1 MRYKDR
7 RGWEIEEKEVQ
18 GRKTEGSKE
27 TGRRKTQRKT
37 CLPLK
42 AQASRGTSESW
53 LTRPPGTH
61 LGSTEDSMTRTQPGT
76 RLDSPVCATFSLGLF
91 GTGGHSS
98 SQLLPLV
105 RLVTQDTPRGGLP
118 KPCLQPGQV
127 AWSWCQAGVR
137 PAVLCLGPSQPGL
150 PGGSR
155 TKPARPVPTAW
166 PALPVHWEPLILDS
180 VRAAH
185 RPSPVKPLRR
195 RQFSAVA
202 GKPAPFCSVFLREGT
217 ASDRSLTARGK
228 GRFQWSLE
236 ARCGRDCPW

>member
-1 MRYKDR
+1 MGGRREGSSRKGDR
-7 RGWEIEEKEVQ
+7 RQGDRKEKD
-18 GRKTEGSKE
+18 SKE
-27 TGRRKTQRKT
+27 G
-37 CLPLK
+37 LPAPQ

-53 LTRPPGTH
+53 LTRPPRTH

-76 RLDSPVCATFSLGLF
+76 RLDSLVCATLSLGLF

-105 RLVTQDTPRGGLP
+105 RLVTQETPRGGFP
-118 KPCLQPGQV
+118 KPCLQSGQV
-127 AWSWCQAGVR
+127 AWSWCQVGVR
-137 PAVLCLGPSQPGL
+137 PAVLCLGPSRPGL

-185 RPSPVKPLRR
+185 RPIPARPLRR
-195 RQFSAVA
+195 RQFSASSGWQA
-202 GKPAPFCSVFLREGT
+202 CPFCSAFLRERTDSGSPSQPEGRGGSGGVWRPGVEGT
-217 ASDRSLTARGK
+217 AHA
-228 GRFQWSLE
+228 
-236 ARCGRDCPW
+236 